1 MGTNRSDFK
10 GCRPGKARKPG
21 RKRAQAVK
29 MRRFERPSAMPT
41 APLPHTAAPAAPEDA
56 PRQDLIYGPDDR
68 PAPPVA
74 FIAALQH
81 LLAILVP
88 IVTPGLLI
96 CQALNVSSRDTTLIV
111 SMSLVISGIAT
122 WLQCRRFGPL
132 GAGLLIVQGTS
143 FNFVGPLIAGG
154 SVMVKQGT
162 PVEAVM
168 AAIFGVV
175 IAGSFVE
182 MGVSRILPFVK
193 RLITPLVTGIV
204 VLLIGLTLIKVGLI
218 SMGGGYGAMQNGTF
232 ANGENLILSGLVLG
246 AIIVLNRV
254 PVVWVRS
261 TALVL
266 ALVLGYLVAGW
277 MGRLDFT
284 GAREAALF
292 QIPTPLHFG
301 LGFSWSLFVPMLIIY
316 LVTSLEAIGDITAT
330 SKVSREPVEGPLWM
344 QRIKGGV
351 LVNGA
356 NSLLAG
362 VFNTFPSSVFAQNN
376 GVIQLTGIA
385 SRHVGIWIAGM
396 LIVLGLFP
404 GVAGILQA
412 VPEPVL
418 GGAAMVM
425 FGAVAASGINILA
438 GIDLDR
444 RALLIIAVS
453 LALGLGV
460 SQVPEI
466 LSHLPQAIK
475 NVLESGVATGG
486 ISALLLN
493 WFLPEKK

>member
-1 MGTNRSDFK
+1 MRSFFL
-10 GCRPGKARKPG
+10 PGQLPMSSIEQGPG
-21 RKRAQAVK
+21 A
-29 MRRFERPSAMPT
+29 
-41 APLPHTAAPAAPEDA
+41 AAPDNELVLDLEDK
-56 PRQDLIYGPDDR
+56 PRPLI
-68 PAPPVA
+68 AML
-74 FIAALQH
+74 AALQH
-81 LLAILVP
+81 LLAIIVP

-96 CQALNVSSRDTTLIV
+96 CQALGVSARDTNLIV

-122 WLQCRRFGPL
+122 FVQCRRFGPF

-154 SVMVKQGT
+154 ALMVKQGT
-162 PVEAVM
+162 PVEGVM

-182 MGVSRILPFVK
+182 MGVSRILPFIK
-193 RLITPLVTGIV
+193 RLISPLVTGIV
-204 VLLIGLTLIKVGLI
+204 VLMIGLTLIKVGLI
-218 SMGGGYGAMQNGTF
+218 SMGGGFTAMANGTF
-232 ANGENLILSGLVLG
+232 ANGENLLLSGVVL
-246 AIIVLNRV
+246 AIIVLLNRI
-254 PVVWVRS
+254 PVVWMRS
-261 TALVL
+261 CAIVIALAAGYAL
-266 ALVLGYLVAGW
+266 AGY

-284 GAREAALF
+284 GMHEAALF
-292 QIPTPLHFG
+292 QVPTPLHFG
-301 LGFSWSLFVPMLIIY
+301 LSFSWALFIPMLVIY
-316 LVTSLEAIGDITAT
+316 LVTSLEAIGDVTAT
-330 SKVSREPVEGPLWM
+330 SKVSREPVEGPVWM

-362 VFNTFPSSVFAQNN
+362 VFNTFPSSIFAQNN

-385 SRHVGIWIAGM
+385 SRHIGIWIAAM
-396 LIVLGLFP
+396 LVLLGLFP
-404 GVAGILQA
+404 SVAGVIQA

-438 GIDLDR
+438 STRLDR

-460 SQVPEI
+460 AQVPEF
-466 LSHLPQAIK
+466 LAHMPSALR

-486 ISALLLN
+486 ICALVLN
-493 WFLPEKK
+493 WFLPESKAQQ

>member
-1 MGTNRSDFK
+1 MQPASS
-10 GCRPGKARKPG
+10 A
-21 RKRAQAVK
+21 
-29 MRRFERPSAMPT
+29 PSASHG
-41 APLPHTAAPAAPEDA
+41 ADAAEAA
-56 PRQDLIYGPDDR
+56 RDLVYGPNDR
-68 PAPPVA
+68 PAPMVA
-74 FIAALQH
+74 FVAALQH
-81 LLAILVP
+81 LLAIIVP

-96 CQALNVSSRDTTLIV
+96 CQALGVSSRDTTLIV

-122 WLQCRRFGPL
+122 FVQCKRFGPL

-154 SVMVKQGT
+154 SLMVKQGT
-162 PVEAVM
+162 PVETVM

-218 SMGGGYGAMQNGTF
+218 SMGGGYGAMAKGTF
-232 ANGENLILSGLVLG
+232 ASAENLTLSGLVLG
-246 AIIVLNRV
+246 TIILLNRV
-254 PVVWVRS
+254 PIVWVRS
-261 TALVL
+261 TALVIAL
-266 ALVLGYLVAGW
+266 AIGYCAAAFL
-277 MGRLDFT
+277 GRLDFT
-284 GAREAALF
+284 GMHQAALF
-292 QIPTPLHFG
+292 QVPTPLHFG
-301 LGFSWSLFVPMLIIY
+301 IGFSWALFVPMLIIY
-316 LVTSLEAIGDITAT
+316 LVTSLEAIGDVTAT
-330 SKVSREPVEGPLWM
+330 SKISNEPVEGSVWM

-376 GVIQLTGIA
+376 GVIQITGVA

-396 LIVLGLFP
+396 LVVLGLFP
-404 GVAGILQA
+404 VVAGVLQA

-438 GIDLDR
+438 GVHLDR

-460 SQVPEI
+460 SQVPDI
-466 LSHLPQAIK
+466 LNSLPHALK

-486 ISALLLN
+486 ICALVMN

>member
-1 MGTNRSDFK
+1 MQPASHAQSASHGADDAES
-10 GCRPGKARKPG
+10 AR
-21 RKRAQAVK
+21 
-29 MRRFERPSAMPT
+29 
-41 APLPHTAAPAAPEDA
+41 
-56 PRQDLIYGPDDR
+56 DLVYGPNDR
-68 PAPPVA
+68 PAPMVA
-74 FIAALQH
+74 FVAALQH
-81 LLAILVP
+81 LLAIIVP

-96 CQALNVSSRDTTLIV
+96 CQALGVSSHDTTLIV

-122 WLQCRRFGPL
+122 FVQCKRFGPL

-154 SVMVKQGT
+154 SLMVKQGT
-162 PVEAVM
+162 PVETVM

-204 VLLIGLTLIKVGLI
+204 VLLIGLTLIKVGLV
-218 SMGGGYGAMQNGTF
+218 SMGGGYGAMAKGTF
-232 ANGENLILSGLVLG
+232 ASAQNLTLSCLVLG
-246 AIIVLNRV
+246 TIILLNRV

-261 TALVL
+261 TALVIAL
-266 ALVLGYLVAGW
+266 AIGYAAAAFL
-277 MGRLDFT
+277 GRLDFT
-284 GAREAALF
+284 GMHQAAVF
-292 QIPTPLHFG
+292 QVPTPLHFG
-301 LGFSWSLFVPMLIIY
+301 IGFSWSLFVPMLIIY
-316 LVTSLEAIGDITAT
+316 LVTSLEAIGDVTAT
-330 SKVSREPVEGPLWM
+330 SKISKEPVEGPAWM

-376 GVIQLTGIA
+376 GVIQITGVA
-385 SRHVGIWIAGM
+385 SRYVGIWIAAM
-396 LIVLGLFP
+396 LVVLGLFP
-404 GVAGILQA
+404 VVAGALQA

-438 GIDLDR
+438 GIQLDR

-460 SQVPEI
+460 SQVPDI
-466 LSHLPQAIK
+466 LNSLPHALK

-486 ISALLLN
+486 ICALVMN

>member
-1 MGTNRSDFK
+1 MPSAPAHHGADDAPVHDLVYGPND
-10 GCRPGKARKPG
+10 
-21 RKRAQAVK
+21 
-29 MRRFERPSAMPT
+29 RPS
-41 APLPHTAAPAAPEDA
+41 PA
-56 PRQDLIYGPDDR
+56 
-68 PAPPVA
+68 VA
-74 FIAALQH
+74 FVAALQH

-96 CQALNVSSRDTTLIV
+96 CQALNVPTRDTTLIV

-122 WLQCRRFGPL
+122 FLQCRRFGPL

-154 SVMVKQGT
+154 SLMVKQGT
-162 PVEAVM
+162 PVETVM

-182 MGVSRILPFVK
+182 MAVSRILPFIK

-204 VLLIGLTLIKVGLI
+204 VLLIGLTLIKVGLV
-218 SMGGGYGAMQNGTF
+218 SMGGGYGAMAKGTF
-232 ANGENLILSGLVLG
+232 ASAQNLTLSCLVLG
-246 AIIVLNRV
+246 TIVVLNRV
-254 PVVWVRS
+254 PIVWVRS
-261 TALVL
+261 TALVIAL
-266 ALVLGYLVAGW
+266 AVGYLAAAA

-292 QIPTPLHFG
+292 QVPTPLHFG
-301 LGFSWSLFVPMLIIY
+301 IGFSWSLFVPMLIIY
-316 LVTSLEAIGDITAT
+316 VVTSLEAIGDVTAT

-385 SRHVGIWIAGM
+385 SRHVGVWIAGM
-396 LIVLGLFP
+396 LVVLGLFP
-404 GVAGILQA
+404 AVAGVLQA

-438 GIDLDR
+438 GVKLDR

-466 LSHLPQAIK
+466 LTNLPHALK
-475 NVLESGVATGG
+475 NVLASGVATGG
-486 ISALLLN
+486 LCALLMN
-493 WFLPEKK
+493 WFLPERK

>member
-1 MGTNRSDFK
+1 MSQPSRS
-10 GCRPGKARKPG
+10 
-21 RKRAQAVK
+21 
-29 MRRFERPSAMPT
+29 E
-41 APLPHTAAPAAPEDA
+41 L
-56 PRQDLIYGPDDR
+56 LYGPQDR
-68 PAPPVA
+68 PRPL
-74 FIAALQH
+74 IALLAAIQH
-81 LLAILVP
+81 LLAIIVP

-96 CQALNVSSRDTTLIV
+96 CQALGVSPRDTNLIV

-122 WLQCRRFGPL
+122 FVQCRRFGPF

-154 SVMVKQGT
+154 ALMVKNGT

-175 IAGSFVE
+175 MAGSFVE
-182 MGVSRILPFVK
+182 MGVSRVLPFVK

-204 VLLIGLTLIKVGLI
+204 VLMIGLTLIKVGLI
-218 SMGGGYGAMQNGTF
+218 SMGGGFAALGNGTF
-232 ANGENLILSGLVLG
+232 ANGENLLLSGTVL
-246 AIIVLNRV
+246 ATIVVLNRL
-254 PVVWVRS
+254 PLRGLRSSAIVV
-261 TALVL
+261 ALL
-266 ALVLGYLVAGW
+266 LGYALAAW
-277 MGRLDFT
+277 LGRLNFT
-284 GAREAALF
+284 GMHEAAWV
-292 QIPTPLHFG
+292 QIPLPLHFG
-301 LGFSWSLFVPMLIIY
+301 LGFSWSLFVPLLVIY

-362 VFNTFPSSVFAQNN
+362 LFNTFPSSVFAQNN

-385 SRHVGIWIAGM
+385 SRHVGLWIAAI
-396 LIVLGLFP
+396 LVLLGLFP
-404 GVAGILQA
+404 AVAGVIQA

-438 GIDLDR
+438 GVELDR

-453 LALGLGV
+453 LALGLGI
-460 SQVPEI
+460 SQVPEF
-466 LSHLPQAIK
+466 LAHMPAGLRA
-475 NVLESGVATGG
+475 VLESGVATGG
-486 ISALLLN
+486 LCALLMN
-493 WFLPEKK
+493 WFLPETPKAAG

>member
-1 MGTNRSDFK
+1 MQPASLTQPASHGAADD
-10 GCRPGKARKPG
+10 A
-21 RKRAQAVK
+21 
-29 MRRFERPSAMPT
+29 EPS
-41 APLPHTAAPAAPEDA
+41 H
-56 PRQDLIYGPDDR
+56 DLVYGPDDR
-68 PAPPVA
+68 PAAPVA
-74 FIAALQH
+74 FVAALQH

-96 CQALNVSSRDTTLIV
+96 CQALGVSSRDTTLIV

-122 WLQCRRFGPL
+122 FVQCKRFGPL

-182 MGVSRILPFVK
+182 MGISRILPFVK

-218 SMGGGYGAMQNGTF
+218 SMGGGFGAMASGTF
-232 ANGENLILSGLVLG
+232 ASAENLTLSGLVLG
-246 AIIVLNRV
+246 TIILLNRV
-254 PVVWVRS
+254 PVVWIRS

-266 ALVLGYLVAGW
+266 ALAVGYIAAAY

-292 QIPTPLHFG
+292 QVPMPLHFG
-301 LGFSWSLFVPMLIIY
+301 LGFSWALFVPMLIIY
-316 LVTSLEAIGDITAT
+316 LVTSLEAIGDVTAT
-330 SKVSREPVEGPLWM
+330 SKVSKQPVEGPLWM

-385 SRHVGIWIAGM
+385 SRHVGVWIAGK
-396 LIVLGLFP
+396 LILLGLFP
-404 GVAGILQA
+404 SVAG
-412 VPEPVL
+412 VL
-418 GGAAMVM
+418 
-425 FGAVAASGINILA
+425 AASGINILA
-438 GIDLDR
+438 GIHLDR

-466 LSHLPQAIK
+466 LSHLPHAVK
-475 NVLESGVATGG
+475 SVLESGVATGG
-486 ISALLLN
+486 ICALVMN
-493 WFLPEKK
+493 WFLPEKKSAVAGRALRGAMAREARPLCFVRRRPGA

>member
-1 MGTNRSDFK
+1 MQPASS
-10 GCRPGKARKPG
+10 
-21 RKRAQAVK
+21 AQ
-29 MRRFERPSAMPT
+29 SASHG
-41 APLPHTAAPAAPEDA
+41 ADDA
-56 PRQDLIYGPDDR
+56 ESSRDLVYGPNDR
-68 PAPPVA
+68 PAPMVA
-74 FIAALQH
+74 FVAAIQH
-81 LLAILVP
+81 LLAIIVP

-96 CQALNVSSRDTTLIV
+96 CQALGVSSRDTTLIV

-122 WLQCRRFGPL
+122 FVQCKRFGPL

-162 PVEAVM
+162 PVETVM

-218 SMGGGYGAMQNGTF
+218 SMGGGYGAMANGTF
-232 ANGENLILSGLVLG
+232 ASAQNLTLSCLVLG
-246 AIIVLNRV
+246 TIILLNRV
-254 PVVWVRS
+254 PIVWVRS
-261 TALVL
+261 TALVI
-266 ALVLGYLVAGW
+266 ALVIGYLAAAFL
-277 MGRLDFT
+277 GRLDFT
-284 GAREAALF
+284 GMHQAALF

-301 LGFSWSLFVPMLIIY
+301 IGFSWSLFIPMLIIY
-316 LVTSLEAIGDITAT
+316 LVTSLEAIGDVTAT
-330 SKVSREPVEGPLWM
+330 SKISKEPVEGPVWM

-376 GVIQLTGIA
+376 GVIQITGVA
-385 SRHVGIWIAGM
+385 SRYVGIWIAGM
-396 LIVLGLFP
+396 LVVLGLFP
-404 GVAGILQA
+404 VVAGALQA

-438 GIDLDR
+438 GIHLDR

-460 SQVPEI
+460 SQVPDI
-466 LSHLPQAIK
+466 LNSLPHALK

-486 ISALLLN
+486 ICALVMN

>member
-1 MGTNRSDFK
+1 MPSAPAHHGADDAPVHDLVYGPND
-10 GCRPGKARKPG
+10 
-21 RKRAQAVK
+21 
-29 MRRFERPSAMPT
+29 RPS
-41 APLPHTAAPAAPEDA
+41 PA
-56 PRQDLIYGPDDR
+56 
-68 PAPPVA
+68 VA
-74 FIAALQH
+74 FVAALQH

-96 CQALNVSSRDTTLIV
+96 CQALNVPTRDTTLIV

-122 WLQCRRFGPL
+122 FLQCRRFGPL

-154 SVMVKQGT
+154 SLMMKQGT

-182 MGVSRILPFVK
+182 MAVSRILPFIK

-204 VLLIGLTLIKVGLI
+204 VLLIGLTLIKVGLV
-218 SMGGGYGAMQNGTF
+218 SMGGGYGAMAKGTF
-232 ANGENLILSGLVLG
+232 ASAQNLTLSCLVLG
-246 AIIVLNRV
+246 TIVVLNRV
-254 PVVWVRS
+254 PIVWVRS
-261 TALVL
+261 TALVIAL
-266 ALVLGYLVAGW
+266 AVGYLAAAA

-292 QIPTPLHFG
+292 QVPTPLHFG
-301 LGFSWSLFVPMLIIY
+301 IGFSWSLFVPMLIIY
-316 LVTSLEAIGDITAT
+316 VVTSLEAIGDVTAT

-385 SRHVGIWIAGM
+385 SRHVGVWIAGM
-396 LIVLGLFP
+396 LVVLGLFP
-404 GVAGILQA
+404 AVAGVLQA

-438 GIDLDR
+438 GVKLDR

-466 LSHLPQAIK
+466 LTNLPHALK
-475 NVLESGVATGG
+475 NVLASGVATGG
-486 ISALLLN
+486 LCALLMN
-493 WFLPEKK
+493 WFLPERK

>member
-1 MGTNRSDFK
+1 MQPASIPPSSAQSASD
-10 GCRPGKARKPG
+10 
-21 RKRAQAVK
+21 
-29 MRRFERPSAMPT
+29 ST
-41 APLPHTAAPAAPEDA
+41 APIP
-56 PRQDLIYGPDDR
+56 DLIYGPDDR
-68 PAPPVA
+68 PAPLVA

-96 CQALNVSSRDTTLIV
+96 CQALGVSVRDTTLIV
-111 SMSLVISGIAT
+111 SMSLVVSGIAT
-122 WLQCRRFGPL
+122 YMQCRRFGPL

-143 FNFVGPLIAGG
+143 FNFVVPLIAAG
-154 SVMVKQGT
+154 STMVKTGT
-162 PVEAVM
+162 PVETVLATM
-168 AAIFGVV
+168 FGVV
-175 IAGSFVE
+175 IAGSFIE
-182 MGVSRILPFVK
+182 IFISQILPFVK

-218 SMGGGYGAMQNGTF
+218 SMGGGYNAMKSGTF
-232 ANGENLILSGLVLG
+232 ASAENLILSGLVLG
-246 AIIVLNRV
+246 TIIVLNRL
-254 PVVWVRS
+254 PITWLRS
-261 TALVL
+261 TALVI
-266 ALVLGYLVAGW
+266 ALLVGYIAAAY

-284 GAREAALF
+284 GAREAPLF
-292 QIPTPLHFG
+292 QIPMPLQFG

-316 LVTSLEAIGDITAT
+316 LVTSLEAIGDVTAT
-330 SKVSREPVEGPLWM
+330 SKVSKQPVEGPLWM

-351 LVNGA
+351 LVNGV

-385 SRHVGIWIAGM
+385 SRHVGLWIAGM
-396 LIVLGLFP
+396 LVILGLFP
-404 GVAGILQA
+404 SVAGVLQA

-425 FGAVAASGINILA
+425 FGAVAAAGINILA
-438 GIDLDR
+438 STQLDR
-444 RALLIIAVS
+444 RAILIISVS

-466 LSHLPQAIK
+466 LSHLPQA
-475 NVLESGVATGG
+475 VRSVMESGVATGG
-486 ISALLLN
+486 ICALVMN
-493 WFLPEKK
+493 WFLPEKKQA

>member
-1 MGTNRSDFK
+1 MQ
-10 GCRPGKARKPG
+10 P
-21 RKRAQAVK
+21 
-29 MRRFERPSAMPT
+29 
-41 APLPHTAAPAAPEDA
+41 APLPRPASHRADAAESAH
-56 PRQDLIYGPDDR
+56 DLVYGPDER
-68 PAPPVA
+68 PAPMIACV
-74 FIAALQH
+74 AALQH

-96 CQALNVSSRDTTLIV
+96 CQALGVSSRDTTLIV

-122 WLQCRRFGPL
+122 FVQCRRFGPL

-154 SVMVKQGT
+154 SLMVKQGT
-162 PVEAVM
+162 PVETVM

-182 MGVSRILPFVK
+182 MAVSRILPFVK
-193 RLITPLVTGIV
+193 RLITPLVTGVV
-204 VLLIGLTLIKVGLI
+204 VLLIGLTLIKVGLV
-218 SMGGGYGAMQNGTF
+218 SMGGGYGAIAKGSFGSAQNLT
-232 ANGENLILSGLVLG
+232 LSGLVLG

-254 PVVWVRS
+254 PIVWVRS
-261 TALVL
+261 TALVIAL
-266 ALVLGYLVAGW
+266 AIGYLAAAA

-301 LGFSWSLFVPMLIIY
+301 LGFSWALFVPMLIIY
-316 LVTSLEAIGDITAT
+316 LVTSLEAIGDVTAT
-330 SKVSREPVEGPLWM
+330 SKISRQPVEGPLWM
-344 QRIKGGV
+344 RRIKGGV

-396 LIVLGLFP
+396 LVLLGLFP
-404 GVAGILQA
+404 VVAGVLQA

-438 GIDLDR
+438 GIRLDR

-466 LSHLPQAIK
+466 LTNLPHALG

-486 ISALLLN
+486 ICALVMN
-493 WFLPEKK
+493 WFLPEKQ

>member
-1 MGTNRSDFK
+1 MQPAS
-10 GCRPGKARKPG
+10 P
-21 RKRAQAVK
+21 AQ
-29 MRRFERPSAMPT
+29 
-41 APLPHTAAPAAPEDA
+41 PAAHGADA
-56 PRQDLIYGPDDR
+56 ADSTRDLVYGPNDR
-68 PAPPVA
+68 PAPMVA
-74 FIAALQH
+74 FVAALQH
-81 LLAILVP
+81 LLAIIVP

-96 CQALNVSSRDTTLIV
+96 CQALGVSSRDTTLIV

-122 WLQCRRFGPL
+122 FVQCKRFGPL

-154 SVMVKQGT
+154 SLMVKQGT
-162 PVEAVM
+162 PVETVM

-218 SMGGGYGAMQNGTF
+218 SMGGGYGAMAKGTF
-232 ANGENLILSGLVLG
+232 ASAENLTLSGLVLG
-246 AIIVLNRV
+246 TIILLNRV
-254 PVVWVRS
+254 PIVWVRS
-261 TALVL
+261 TALVI
-266 ALVLGYLVAGW
+266 ALVIGYLAAAFL
-277 MGRLDFT
+277 GRLDFT
-284 GAREAALF
+284 GMHQAALF
-292 QIPTPLHFG
+292 QVPTPLHFG
-301 LGFSWSLFVPMLIIY
+301 IGFSWSLFVPMLIIY
-316 LVTSLEAIGDITAT
+316 LVTSLEAIGDVTAT
-330 SKVSREPVEGPLWM
+330 SKISNEPVEGPVWM

-376 GVIQLTGIA
+376 GVIQITGVA
-385 SRHVGIWIAGM
+385 SRYVGIWIAGM
-396 LIVLGLFP
+396 LVVLGLFP
-404 GVAGILQA
+404 VVAGVLQA

-438 GIDLDR
+438 GVHLDR

-460 SQVPEI
+460 SQVPDI
-466 LSHLPQAIK
+466 LNSLPHALK

-486 ISALLLN
+486 ICALVMN

>member
-1 MGTNRSDFK
+1 MSQPSRS
-10 GCRPGKARKPG
+10 
-21 RKRAQAVK
+21 
-29 MRRFERPSAMPT
+29 E
-41 APLPHTAAPAAPEDA
+41 L
-56 PRQDLIYGPDDR
+56 LYGPHDR
-68 PAPPVA
+68 PRPL
-74 FIAALQH
+74 IALLAAIQH
-81 LLAILVP
+81 LLAIIVP

-96 CQALNVSSRDTTLIV
+96 CQALGVSPRDTNLIV

-122 WLQCRRFGPL
+122 FVQCRRFGPF

-154 SVMVKQGT
+154 ALMVKNGT

-175 IAGSFVE
+175 MAGSFVE
-182 MGVSRILPFVK
+182 MGVSRVLPFVK

-204 VLLIGLTLIKVGLI
+204 VLMIGLTLIKVGLI
-218 SMGGGYGAMQNGTF
+218 SMGGGFAALGNGTF
-232 ANGENLILSGLVLG
+232 ANGENLLLSGTVL
-246 AIIVLNRV
+246 ATIVVLNRL
-254 PVVWVRS
+254 PLRGLRSSAIVV
-261 TALVL
+261 ALL
-266 ALVLGYLVAGW
+266 LGYALAAW
-277 MGRLDFT
+277 LGRLNFS
-284 GAREAALF
+284 GMHEAAWV
-292 QIPTPLHFG
+292 QIPLPLHFG
-301 LGFSWSLFVPMLIIY
+301 LGFSWSLFVPLLVIY

-362 VFNTFPSSVFAQNN
+362 LFNTFPSSVFAQNN

-385 SRHVGIWIAGM
+385 SRHVGLWIAAI
-396 LIVLGLFP
+396 LVLLGLFP
-404 GVAGILQA
+404 AVAGVIQA

-438 GIDLDR
+438 SVELDR

-453 LALGLGV
+453 LALGLGI
-460 SQVPEI
+460 SQVPEF
-466 LSHLPQAIK
+466 LAHMPAGLRA
-475 NVLESGVATGG
+475 VLESGVATGG
-486 ISALLLN
+486 LCALLMN
-493 WFLPEKK
+493 WFLPETPRAAD

>member
-1 MGTNRSDFK
+1 MQPASS
-10 GCRPGKARKPG
+10 
-21 RKRAQAVK
+21 AQ
-29 MRRFERPSAMPT
+29 
-41 APLPHTAAPAAPEDA
+41 PAAHGADA
-56 PRQDLIYGPDDR
+56 ADSARDLVYGPNDR
-68 PAPPVA
+68 PAPMVA
-74 FIAALQH
+74 FVAALQH
-81 LLAILVP
+81 LLAIIVP

-96 CQALNVSSRDTTLIV
+96 CQALGVSSRDTTLIV

-122 WLQCRRFGPL
+122 FVQCKRFGPL

-154 SVMVKQGT
+154 SLMVKQGT
-162 PVEAVM
+162 PVETVM

-175 IAGSFVE
+175 IAGSFIE

-218 SMGGGYGAMQNGTF
+218 SMGGGYGAMAKGTF
-232 ANGENLILSGLVLG
+232 ASAENLTLSGLVLG
-246 AIIVLNRV
+246 TIILLNRV

-261 TALVL
+261 TALVI
-266 ALVLGYLVAGW
+266 ALVIGYLAAAFL
-277 MGRLDFT
+277 GRLDFT
-284 GAREAALF
+284 GMHQAALF
-292 QIPTPLHFG
+292 QVPTPLHFG
-301 LGFSWSLFVPMLIIY
+301 IGFSWSLFVPMLIIY
-316 LVTSLEAIGDITAT
+316 LVTSLEAIGDVTAT
-330 SKVSREPVEGPLWM
+330 SKISNEPVEGPVWM

-376 GVIQLTGIA
+376 GVIQITGVA
-385 SRHVGIWIAGM
+385 SRYVGIWIAGM
-396 LIVLGLFP
+396 LVVLGLFP
-404 GVAGILQA
+404 VVAGVLQA

-425 FGAVAASGINILA
+425 FGAVAASGINILS
-438 GIDLDR
+438 GVQLDR

-460 SQVPEI
+460 SQVPDI
-466 LSHLPQAIK
+466 LNSLPHALK

-486 ISALLLN
+486 ICALVMN

>member
-1 MGTNRSDFK
+1 MQPASHAQSASHGADDAES
-10 GCRPGKARKPG
+10 AR
-21 RKRAQAVK
+21 
-29 MRRFERPSAMPT
+29 
-41 APLPHTAAPAAPEDA
+41 
-56 PRQDLIYGPDDR
+56 DLVYGPNDR
-68 PAPPVA
+68 PAPMVA
-74 FIAALQH
+74 FVAALQH
-81 LLAILVP
+81 LLAIIVP

-96 CQALNVSSRDTTLIV
+96 CQALGVSSHDTTLIV

-122 WLQCRRFGPL
+122 FVQCKRFGPL

-154 SVMVKQGT
+154 SLMVKQGT
-162 PVEAVM
+162 PVETVM

-204 VLLIGLTLIKVGLI
+204 VLLIGLTLIKVGLV
-218 SMGGGYGAMQNGTF
+218 SMGGGYGAMAKGTF
-232 ANGENLILSGLVLG
+232 ASAQNLTLSCLVLG
-246 AIIVLNRV
+246 TIILLNRV

-261 TALVL
+261 TALVIAL
-266 ALVLGYLVAGW
+266 AIGYAAAAFL
-277 MGRLDFT
+277 GRLDFT
-284 GAREAALF
+284 GMHQAAVF
-292 QIPTPLHFG
+292 QVPTPLHFG
-301 LGFSWSLFVPMLIIY
+301 IGFSWSLFVPMLIIY
-316 LVTSLEAIGDITAT
+316 LVTSLEAIGDVTAT
-330 SKVSREPVEGPLWM
+330 SKISKEPVEGPVWM

-362 VFNTFPSSVFAQNN
+362 AFNTFPSSVFAQNN
-376 GVIQLTGIA
+376 GVIQITGVA
-385 SRHVGIWIAGM
+385 SRYVGIWIAAM
-396 LIVLGLFP
+396 LVVLGLFP
-404 GVAGILQA
+404 VVAGALQA

-438 GIDLDR
+438 GIQLDR

-460 SQVPEI
+460 SQVPDI
-466 LSHLPQAIK
+466 LNSLPHALK

-486 ISALLLN
+486 ICALVMN

>member
-1 MGTNRSDFK
+1 MSQPSRS
-10 GCRPGKARKPG
+10 
-21 RKRAQAVK
+21 
-29 MRRFERPSAMPT
+29 E
-41 APLPHTAAPAAPEDA
+41 L
-56 PRQDLIYGPDDR
+56 LYGPQDR
-68 PAPPVA
+68 PRPL
-74 FIAALQH
+74 IALLAAIQH
-81 LLAILVP
+81 LLAIIVP

-96 CQALNVSSRDTTLIV
+96 CQALGVSPRDTNLIV

-122 WLQCRRFGPL
+122 FVQCRRFGPF

-154 SVMVKQGT
+154 ALMVKNGT

-175 IAGSFVE
+175 MAGSFVE
-182 MGVSRILPFVK
+182 MGVSRVLPFVK

-204 VLLIGLTLIKVGLI
+204 VLMIGLTLIKVGLI
-218 SMGGGYGAMQNGTF
+218 SMGGGFAALGNGTF
-232 ANGENLILSGLVLG
+232 ANGENLLLSGTVL
-246 AIIVLNRV
+246 ATIVVLNRIRLRALRSSAI
-254 PVVWVRS
+254 VV
-261 TALVL
+261 ALL
-266 ALVLGYLVAGW
+266 LGYALAAW
-277 MGRLDFT
+277 LGRLNFT
-284 GAREAALF
+284 GMHEAAWV
-292 QIPTPLHFG
+292 QIPLPLHFG
-301 LGFSWSLFVPMLIIY
+301 LGFSWSLFVPLLVIY

-330 SKVSREPVEGPLWM
+330 SKVSHEPVEGPLWM

-362 VFNTFPSSVFAQNN
+362 LFNTFPSSVFAQNN

-385 SRHVGIWIAGM
+385 SRHVGLWIAAI
-396 LIVLGLFP
+396 LVLLGLFP
-404 GVAGILQA
+404 AVAGVIQA

-438 GIDLDR
+438 GVELDR

-453 LALGLGV
+453 LALGLGI
-460 SQVPEI
+460 SQVPEF
-466 LSHLPQAIK
+466 LAHMPAGLRA
-475 NVLESGVATGG
+475 VLESGVATGG
-486 ISALLLN
+486 LCALLMN
-493 WFLPEKK
+493 WFLPETPKAAG

>member
-1 MGTNRSDFK
+1 MQPAS
-10 GCRPGKARKPG
+10 P
-21 RKRAQAVK
+21 AQ
-29 MRRFERPSAMPT
+29 
-41 APLPHTAAPAAPEDA
+41 PAAHGADA
-56 PRQDLIYGPDDR
+56 ADSARDLVYGPNDR
-68 PAPPVA
+68 PAPMVA
-74 FIAALQH
+74 FVAALQH
-81 LLAILVP
+81 LLAIIVP

-96 CQALNVSSRDTTLIV
+96 CQALGVSSRDTTLIV

-122 WLQCRRFGPL
+122 FVQCKRFGPL

-154 SVMVKQGT
+154 SLMVKQGT
-162 PVEAVM
+162 PVETVM

-218 SMGGGYGAMQNGTF
+218 SMGGGFGAMAKGTF
-232 ANGENLILSGLVLG
+232 ASAENLTLSGVVLG
-246 AIIVLNRV
+246 TIILLNRV
-254 PVVWVRS
+254 PIVWVRS
-261 TALVL
+261 TALVI
-266 ALVLGYLVAGW
+266 ALVIGYLAAAFL
-277 MGRLDFT
+277 GRLDFT
-284 GAREAALF
+284 GMHQAALF
-292 QIPTPLHFG
+292 QVPTPLHFG
-301 LGFSWSLFVPMLIIY
+301 IGFSWALFVPMLIIY
-316 LVTSLEAIGDITAT
+316 LVTSLEAIGDVTAT
-330 SKVSREPVEGPLWM
+330 SKISNEPVEGPVWM

-362 VFNTFPSSVFAQNN
+362 VYNTFPSSVFAQNN
-376 GVIQLTGIA
+376 GVIQITGVA
-385 SRHVGIWIAGM
+385 SRYVGIWIAGM
-396 LIVLGLFP
+396 LVVLGLFP
-404 GVAGILQA
+404 VVAGVLQA

-438 GIDLDR
+438 GVHLDR

-460 SQVPEI
+460 SQVPDI
-466 LSHLPQAIK
+466 LNSLPHALK

-486 ISALLLN
+486 ICALVMN